1 MSVADKLNKIL
12 APVMKAEDLG
22 VPLGLVQD
30 IIFRLLYNEGDVSVA
45 RFAEILGLHTRVI
58 DDVLARMKQEHLV
71 EVTKAGSMGSLSFVY
86 GLTEN
91 GTKRAVAA
99 LEKSQYIG
107 RIPVSLDAY
116 CEAIRIQSTRSKRI
130 TPSQVQKALSHL
142 VLPENFHRRIG
153 PAINAGSSLF
163 LYGPPGNGKTTIA
176 EAIKEVLIKDTPIW
190 LPDAMTVSGQIIRI
204 YDPLVHVQISAADMP
219 EHTTTLATNGTTNKL
234 KIDNRWRLFE
244 RPAVMVGG
252 ELTMDSLDLRYEP
265 TARVYE
271 APLQLKANG
280 GMFLIDDFGR
290 QQISPQEL
298 LNRWIVPLESGIDFL
313 RLQSGQSLEVPFNQ
327 LIVFSTNLDP
337 MQLVDGAFMR
347 RIQMKVEVGGP
358 DEKLFYQIFVLSCE
372 AYNIPFDKKSF
383 IHLLQ
388 KWYRAPKRIMQA
400 VHPRDIVK
408 TVIAICDYENIPAKL
423 TPELIDEACAS
434 YFVEGNM
441 SATLSDQPVNGTAVS
456 PAKQSPHAAMVN
468 NLS

>member
-1 MSVADKLNKIL
+1 MSMAHKLSEIL
-12 APVMKAEDLG
+12 APVMKVEELG

-30 IIFRLLYNEGDVSVA
+30 LAFRLLYNEAAVSVA
-45 RFAEILGLHTRVI
+45 RFAEVLGLHVRVV
-58 DDVLARMKQEHLV
+58 DDVLARLKQEHLV
-71 EVTKAGSMGSLSFVY
+71 EVLKAGSIGSLSFVY
-86 GLTEN
+86 GLTEK
-91 GTKRAVAA
+91 GTKRARAA
-99 LEKSQYIG
+99 LEKSQYVG
-107 RIPVSLDAY
+107 RVPIPLNVYS
-116 CEAIRIQSTRSKRI
+116 EAIRLQSDRSMRV
-130 TPSQVQKALSHL
+130 TPSQVKRALGHL
-142 VLPENFHRRIG
+142 VLPDNFHRRIG
-153 PAINAGSSLF
+153 PAVNAGSSLF

-176 EAIKEVLIKDTPIW
+176 EAIKELLTKDSPIW
-190 LPDAMTVSGQIIRI
+190 LPDAITVSGQIIRV
-204 YDPLVHVQISAADMP
+204 YDPLVHVPISEDEIP
-219 EHTTTLATNGTTNKL
+219 QHTSTLATSGATNKL
-234 KIDNRWRLFE
+234 KIDYRWRLFA
-244 RPAVMVGG
+244 RPGVMVGG
-252 ELTMDSLDLRYEP
+252 ELTMDSLNLRYEP
-265 TARVYE
+265 IAKVYE

-337 MQLVDGAFMR
+337 MQLVDGAFLR

-358 DEKLFYQIFVLSCE
+358 DEKLFYQIFILSCK

-388 KWYRAPKRIMQA
+388 KWYRGPGRVMQA

-408 TVIAICDYENIPAKL
+408 TVIAICDYENMTPRL
-423 TPELIDEACAS
+423 TSELVDEACAS
-434 YFVEGNM
+434 YFVDGNM
-441 SATLSDQPVNGTAVS
+441 AATLADQPANEMDTAHS
-456 PAKQSPHAAMVN
+456 QSPVAAMAN